1 MVYAGVA
8 VWHKAGA
15 KMDATPIVITKI
27 VRLNARCFT
36 YMISTFSPRSYHFT
50 SPQPAP
56 LFRQHDGIG
65 RVLGI
70 VFHANRVDRRK
81 IERHIPLQHRDILR
95 RGVFHSANAIR
106 IRSEERRVG
115 RLREALW

>member
-36 YMISTFSPRSYHFT
+36 YMISSFYPRSYHFT
-50 SPQPAP
+50 NPQPAP

-65 RVLGI
+65 RVLG
-70 VFHANRVDRRK
+70 VEFHGNGVDRRE
-81 IERHIPLQHRDILR
+81 IGRLLPLQHRDILTR
-95 RGVFHSANAIR
+95 FAFPTLFR
-106 IRSEERRVG
+106 
-115 RLREALW
+115 